1 MKGVIA
7 AFGGDIN
14 GIGYIYF
21 RNGRSVRVVFPEII
35 PALFEAFGPT
45 LEMAVGREIQYIVD
59 GTGTMVEF
67 DTAVRPGQN
76 VFGEDT

>member
-21 RNGRSVRVVFPEII
+21 RSGRSVRVVFPEII
-35 PALFEAFGPT
+35 PALVAAFGPT
-45 LEMAVGREIQYIVD
+45 LEMAVGREISYIVD
-59 GTGTMVEF
+59 GSGMLVEF
-67 DTAVRPGQN
+67 DTPVRPGQN
-76 VFGEDT
+76 VFEEDT